1 MDGGGGQ
8 AVVHEGFKSN
18 IGHFAINDRKTFGQD
33 AIQKFVGAHLSRSH
47 DFGNNLKVQG
57 NRFMSLVYIV
67 GVWHYRKDK
76 NLDCCI
82 VVFPNLSTFV
92 Y

>member
-33 AIQKFVGAHLSRSH
+33 AIQKFVGAQLSRSH
-47 DFGNNLKVQG
+47 VFGNNLKVQG
-57 NRFMSLVYIV
+57 NFTVYEFSLHSRSMALPQ
-67 GVWHYRKDK
+67 GQK
-76 NLDCCI
+76 LG
-82 VVFPNLSTFV
+82 
-92 Y
+92 